1 MEEVTSGTPNT
12 DWALIARAVGE
23 PSLEQRLAMQ
33 ALLAQYLP
41 ALRAHVLAKW
51 RVRLERAEDLL
62 QAFLA
67 AKVVE
72 DNLIAQASQEKG
84 KFRHFLRRTL
94 DDFIIDQY
102 RRENARKRSPG
113 KLAPLAEADLLPDQS
128 AGAADQAF
136 DVAWAREVINAALDS
151 MRRECEAGGRHDV
164 WGVFECRVVKPM
176 LENERALPYEQVVQQ
191 WGLKSPIQAANV
203 LATGKRM
210 FERNLRAVLR
220 GYTPAEGGIDEEIRE
235 MRQILAR
242 CRA

>member
-1 MEEVTSGTPNT
+1 MAETSATPAT
-12 DWALIARAVGE
+12 DWGLIARATGE

-41 ALRAHVLAKW
+41 ALKTHVLARW
-51 RVRLERAEDLL
+51 RVRIERAEDLL
-62 QAFLA
+62 QAFLT

-72 DNLIAQASQEKG
+72 DNLIAQASEEKG

-113 KLAPLAEADLLPDQS
+113 RIAPLAEADLLPDEN
-128 AGAADQAF
+128 AGAADEAF
-136 DVAWAREVINAALDS
+136 EVAWAREVIAAALGQ
-151 MRRECEAGGRHDV
+151 MRQECTDGGRPDI
-164 WGVFECRVVKPM
+164 WGVFECRVVKPL
-176 LENERALPYEQVVQQ
+176 LENDPPTPYEQVVEQ
-191 WGLKSPIQAANV
+191 WRLKSPIQAANV

-220 GYTPAEGGIDEEIRE
+220 GYTGGEGGIDAELRE
-235 MRQILAR
+235 LREILAR

>member
-1 MEEVTSGTPNT
+1 MEETSATPAT
-12 DWALIARAVGE
+12 DWGLIARAIGE

-41 ALRAHVLAKW
+41 ALKAHVLAKW
-51 RVRLERAEDLL
+51 RVRLEQAEDLL

-113 KLAPLAEADLLPDQS
+113 KLAPLAEADLMPDEN
-128 AGAADQAF
+128 AGAADEAF
-136 DVAWAREVINAALDS
+136 EVAWVREVIASALER
-151 MRRECEAGGRHDV
+151 MRQECADGGRSDI
-164 WGVFECRVVKPM
+164 WGVFECRVVKPF
-176 LENERALPYEQVVQQ
+176 LENERATPYEQVVTQ

-220 GYTPAEGGIDEEIRE
+220 GYTPGEGGIDAEIRE
-235 MRQILAR
+235 LREILSR